1 MTKEEFE
8 QHIGEEVTP
17 DQYEK
22 IEEVYMWHP
31 TIEDKDDI
39 ATIYK
44 VGGMRVILDM
54 LPTAQKA
61 ETINRKQAELRAELV
76 RLNREYKAL
85 EKGED
90 NDGSDHED

>member
-8 QHIGEEVTP
+8 QRIGEEVTP

-31 TIEDKDDI
+31 TIADKDDI

-61 ETINRKQAELRAELV
+61 ETINRKQAELRAELE

>member
-8 QHIGEEVTP
+8 QRIGEEVTP

-31 TIEDKDDI
+31 TIEFKDDI

-61 ETINRKQAELRAELV
+61 ETINRKQAELKAELE

>member
-1 MTKEEFE
+1 MT
-8 QHIGEEVTP
+8 VR
-17 DQYEK
+17 
-22 IEEVYMWHP
+22 W
-31 TIEDKDDI
+31 
-39 ATIYK
+39 
-44 VGGMRVILDM
+44 VILDM

-61 ETINRKQAELRAELV
+61 ETINRKQAELKAELE